1 MAGAAGPRPFLTAL
15 LASAGATGTAAGTA
29 AAGTRRILV
38 TKDGTPVV
46 RAAQP
51 LLITSAGGAATP
63 TPGPANK
70 IQIMRG
76 ADGKIQIRGLQ
87 PGQQLT
93 WLGDGRFT
101 IVQTTSSTQAAAA
114 AVAAGGA
121 ALATATAVIA
131 AATPTAAAATDEV
144 VRSAIVKIGSSE
156 IHRPATEIYPLDVE

>member
-1 MAGAAGPRPFLTAL
+1 
-15 LASAGATGTAAGTA
+15 
-29 AAGTRRILV
+29 
-38 TKDGTPVV
+38 
-46 RAAQP
+46 
-51 LLITSAGGAATP
+51 
-63 TPGPANK
+63 
-70 IQIMRG
+70 MRG